1 MTNILLID
9 IILNGFFDDASLLK
23 EYLIRNQKNAEKE
36 TFITQQEFYKR
47 CYNVIT
53 IFENKIDDIFFK
65 RQTDL
70 YIIADLRESE
80 NKPFE
85 KFIVE
90 AEELSKKSFSLN
102 LLTLTNGRLIGKLY
116 FNDIQYI
123 KNILNEINLN
133 KLNSEIITDEKSQEN
148 KLTKPEKTIFDYI
161 SNVNNKE
168 SFAIELK
175 NTFNIESGI
184 DFKIMI
190 ELLKEEKIFTY
201 TYFAPFF
208 RSIAIYFNREIGT
221 QNGLNDLYKHSE
233 AEKKHYAEKIIVIQN
248 KLNPLITKHK
258 KNL

>member
-1 MTNILLID
+1 MTNILFID
-9 IILNGFFDDASLLK
+9 ILLNGFFDDASLLK

-47 CYNVIT
+47 CYNIIT
-53 IFENKIDDIFFK
+53 ILESKIDYDFSK
-65 RQTDL
+65 RQNEL
-70 YIIADLRESE
+70 YMIADLRESE

-123 KNILNEINLN
+123 KNILDEINLN
-133 KLNSEIITDEKSQEN
+133 KLNSEIITEERSQKN
-148 KLTKPEKTIFDYI
+148 KLTKPEKTFFDYI
-161 SNVNNKE
+161 TNIENKE
-168 SFAIELK
+168 VFANDLK

-190 ELLKEEKIFTY
+190 ELLKKERIFSFTQ
-201 TYFAPFF
+201 FAPFF
-208 RSIAIYFNREIGT
+208 RSIDAYFKRDIGT
-221 QNGLNDLYKHSE
+221 QNGLNDLYKHTTDE
-233 AEKKHYAEKIIVIQN
+233 QNYYVEKITVIQN

-258 KNL
+258 KNI